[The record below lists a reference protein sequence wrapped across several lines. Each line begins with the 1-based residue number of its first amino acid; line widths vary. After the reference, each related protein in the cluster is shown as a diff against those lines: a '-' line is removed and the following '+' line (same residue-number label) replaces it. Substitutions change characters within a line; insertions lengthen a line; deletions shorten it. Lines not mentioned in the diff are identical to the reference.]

1 MEEKKRTALAVIII
15 CVVLAAVLYSFFRN
29 VFPSAPAV
37 VLADPDATASLEPD
51 SQASDGV
58 SVNVT
63 PQTVQ
68 RLVASLERYESY
80 SRTVTVE
87 YFSTG
92 QPAGTAFAQVWAD
105 GGWFRTDLTL
115 SSGLVEH
122 SVVGDGRLW
131 LWYGGEERVYSGPA
145 EDITSDLMQRLPTY
159 ETVLALDKD
168 SITAAG
174 YESWGG
180 QPCVYVEART
190 PALGYLERY
199 WISENSGLLMAAE
212 MEKDGELIYAMS
224 SQEVVS
230 PLDRAGDI
238 FVLPDGTVL
247 H

>member
-1 MEEKKRTALAVIII
+1 MEERKRTALAAVII

-29 VFPSAPAV
+29 VFPSTPAL
-37 VLADPDATASLEPD
+37 VLADLDVAASVGPD

-87 YFSTG
+87 YFAAG
-92 QPAGTAFAQVWAD
+92 QSVGTVSAQVWAD

-115 SSGLVEH
+115 SSGMVEH

-131 LWYGGEERVYSGPA
+131 LWYSGEERVYSGPA
-145 EDITSDLMQRLPTY
+145 EDMTADLMQRVPTY

-174 YESWGG
+174 YELWGG

-212 MEKDGELIYAMS
+212 MEKDGERIYTMS

-230 PLDRAGDI
+230 PLDQTGEV
-238 FVLPDGTVL
+238 FVLPDGTAL

>member
-1 MEEKKRTALAVIII
+1 MEERKRTALAAIII

-29 VFPSAPAV
+29 VLPSTPAL
-37 VLADPDATASLEPD
+37 VLADPDAAASMDPD
-51 SQASDGV
+51 SQVSDGV

-68 RLVASLERYESY
+68 RLVDSLERYESY

-87 YFSTG
+87 YFAAG
-92 QPAGTAFAQVWAD
+92 QSVGTASAQVWAD

-122 SVVGDGRLW
+122 SIVGGGRLW

-145 EDITSDLMQRLPTY
+145 EDMTADLMQRLPSY
-159 ETVLALDKD
+159 ETVLALDKE

-174 YESWGG
+174 YESWSG

-190 PALGYLERY
+190 LALGYLERY

-230 PLDRAGDI
+230 PLDQTGKI